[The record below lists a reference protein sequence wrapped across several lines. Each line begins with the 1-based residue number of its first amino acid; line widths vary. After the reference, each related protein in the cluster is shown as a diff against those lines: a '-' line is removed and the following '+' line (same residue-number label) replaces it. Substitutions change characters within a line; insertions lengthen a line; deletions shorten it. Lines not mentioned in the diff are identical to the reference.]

1 MSSMTS
7 QPAITTSTAVTEQ
20 AVAVPTRIA
29 QGVKTCA
36 PADECVPSLAE
47 IEEWVAPKLEA
58 LGVTRAMFEGEFVRA
73 SKWGDAR
80 LSDELGLVVFS
91 DREFDEF
98 YEISREIL
106 GNHKLYIQIHLWE
119 TDSILPES
127 SLDDF
132 AYSRYEDWKVI
143 SL

>member
-1 MSSMTS
+1 MTS
-7 QPAITTSTAVTEQ
+7 DANGISTYDAV
-20 AVAVPTRIA
+20 
-29 QGVKTCA
+29 G
-36 PADECVPSLAE
+36 ECVPSLAE
-47 IEEWVAPKLEA
+47 IEEWVAPKLRA

-91 DREFDEF
+91 DREFGDF
-98 YEISREIL
+98 YEFTSEIL
-106 GNHKLYIQIHLWE
+106 RVRKLWIHIRLWRKE
-119 TDSILPES
+119 AILPDT

-132 AYSRYEDWKVI
+132 AFSRYSDWKAI

>member
-1 MSSMTS
+1 MSARVVDMTT
-7 QPAITTSTAVTEQ
+7 QTAEAQKKYVLTSDANGISNYDTV
-20 AVAVPTRIA
+20 
-29 QGVKTCA
+29 G
-36 PADECVPSLAE
+36 ECVPSLAE
-47 IEEWVAPKLEA
+47 IEEWVAPELRA

-98 YEISREIL
+98 YAFTSEIL
-106 GNHKLYIQIHLWE
+106 RVRRLWIHIRLWRKE
-119 TDSILPES
+119 AILPDT

-132 AYSRYEDWKVI
+132 AFSRYSDWKAI